1 MLEQKKKR
9 LLDPN
14 AETEGEEAQKIA
26 AKEDPVSGG
35 EKQRLA
41 IARAF
46 LKAPII
52 LLLDETTSELDKDSG
67 KLVQVSLDRLS
78 ENRTSIANCSQIKYY
93 RRMCSNICIRKWK
106 ISRTRYPQTINNDEL
121 MNKNEIQKKKEI

>member
-52 LLLDETTSELDKDSG
+52 LLLGETTSELDKDSG

-78 ENRTSIANCSQIKYY
+78 ENRTSIANCS
-93 RRMCSNICIRKWK
+93 
-106 ISRTRYPQTINNDEL
+106 
-121 MNKNEIQKKKEI
+121 